1 MQVCT
6 FLFNSLQVLIPKYGL
21 EGTLFLRRE
30 KGAGGEG
37 KENNEGPVFVFD
49 EEVPSQVGYHY
60 TF

>member
-1 MQVCT
+1 M
-6 FLFNSLQVLIPKYGL
+6 LIPKYGL

-30 KGAGGEG
+30 KAAGGEG

-49 EEVPSQVGYHY
+49 EEVPSQVGYYY